1 MSDIWPTV
9 RRESKRSGYI
19 IGITAARA
27 SKSQESRETRTDA
40 RREIMSGIWRTAM
53 RFWPN
58 RKSTAKPIVKRF
70 VSVINAGEWNV
81 P

>member
-27 SKSQESRETRTDA
+27 SKSQESRETQIVASSVT
-40 RREIMSGIWRTAM
+40 MSGIWKTAM
-53 RFWPN
+53 RFWPI
-58 RKSTAKPIVKRF
+58 RSSTAKPIVKRF
-70 VSVINAGEWNV
+70 VSVTNVGEWNV